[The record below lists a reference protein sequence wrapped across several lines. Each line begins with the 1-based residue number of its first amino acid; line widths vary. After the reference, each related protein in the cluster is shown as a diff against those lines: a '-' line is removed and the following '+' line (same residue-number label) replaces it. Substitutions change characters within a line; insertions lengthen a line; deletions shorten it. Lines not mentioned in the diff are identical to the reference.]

1 MMNHFTLIPFT
12 FDPAPALHE
21 LAAHP
26 GLWHQITAR
35 QDFPGSDHKDTQTI
49 YLRGPGHMEV
59 PADYMAINNAAPYRM
74 NIALLPEC
82 SSLVERALEAV
93 TGVDKNCGGSFVG
106 YVMVVKL
113 KPGGVVTPHI
123 DEGPY
128 ADHFTRF
135 HLVLSTN
142 GACLFCSGWEVCHM
156 PAGQLWQFDHK
167 AQHHFTNG
175 GNTDRIHIIF
185 DAVPAPSL
193 RVCITGRGTDKL
205 PPMFEVRRSSVDE
218 MLQNG
223 QALFAQHWDEIA
235 RNKDVMVL
243 KPDEAAY
250 RRMEEAGSLLILAA
264 LKAGQIVGYSVNF
277 IVRHPHYADLMVCQN
292 DLLFIDQ
299 AHREGGA
306 GIRLMRRTEQEGKK
320 RGCRLMLW
328 HAKEGTPLAAMLP
341 RMGYGVQDVV
351 FSKQLE

>member
-1 MMNHFTLIPFT
+1 MTMNHFTRIPFN
-12 FDPAPALHE
+12 FDPAPLLQE

-26 GLWHQITAR
+26 DLWHQITAR
-35 QDFPGSDHKDTQTI
+35 QNFPGSDHKDTQTI
-49 YLRGPGHMEV
+49 YLRGPGHMEA
-59 PADYMAINNAAPYRM
+59 PADYMKVGNAADYVGNLGM
-74 NIALLPEC
+74 LPRCTEI
-82 SSLVERALEAV
+82 LRQALEAIGA
-93 TGVDKNCGGSFVG
+93 TEVG
-106 YVMVVKL
+106 YVMAVKL
-113 KPGGVVTPHI
+113 KAFCMVTPHV

-128 ADHFTRF
+128 SDHFTRF

-142 GACLFCSGWEVCHM
+142 ESCLFNSGDEAVHM
-156 PAGQLWQFDHK
+156 PAGELWQFDHK
-167 AQHHFTNG
+167 ASHQFANFG
-175 GNTDRIHIIF
+175 PSDRIHIIF

-193 RVCITGRGTDKL
+193 AVCITGRGADKL
-205 PPMFEVRRSSVDE
+205 PGMFEVRRSSVSE

-223 QALFAQHWDEIA
+223 QELFAQHWDEIA

-264 LKAGQIVGYSVNF
+264 HKAGRIVGYSVNF
-277 IVRHPHYADLMVCQN
+277 IIRHPHYADLMVCQN

-306 GIRLMRRTEQEGKK
+306 GIRLMRRTEQEGKA

>member
-1 MMNHFTLIPFT
+1 MNHFTRIPFN
-12 FDPAPALHE
+12 FDPAPALQE

-26 GLWHQITAR
+26 DLWHQITAR
-35 QDFPGSDHKDTQTI
+35 QDFPGSDHRDTETI

-59 PADYMAINNAAPYRM
+59 PADYMAVGNALDYLG
-74 NIALLPEC
+74 NLGALAACTDLM
-82 SSLVERALEAV
+82 RQALEAIGA
-93 TGVDKNCGGSFVG
+93 TDVG
-106 YVMVVKL
+106 YVMVVNL
-113 KPGGVVTPHI
+113 KAGGVVTAHI

-128 ADHFTRF
+128 SDHFTRF

-142 GACLFCSGWEVCHM
+142 GNCMFCVKHESQHM
-156 PAGQLWQFDHK
+156 AAGELWQFDHK
-167 AQHHFTNG
+167 ARHLFANNG
-175 GNTDRIHIIF
+175 DTDRIHIIF
-185 DAVPAPSL
+185 DAVPAASL

-243 KPDEAAY
+243 KPDDAAY

-264 LKAGQIVGYSVNF
+264 VKAGQIVGYSVNF

-341 RMGYGVQDVV
+341 RMGYGVQDII
-351 FSKQLE
+351 FSKQIE

>member
-1 MMNHFTLIPFT
+1 MNHFTKIPFG
-12 FDPAPALHE
+12 FNPSMKLRE
-21 LAAHP
+21 LDASP
-26 GLWHQITAR
+26 EMWHQITAR

-59 PADYMAINNAAPYRM
+59 PSDYVAVGNAVDYRG
-74 NIALLPEC
+74 NLEALPFCEALLC
-82 SSLVERALEAV
+82 DALKAIGATEL
-93 TGVDKNCGGSFVG
+93 G

-113 KPGGVVTPHI
+113 KAGGRVTPHI

-128 ADHFTRF
+128 SDHFTRF

-142 GACLFCSGWEVCHM
+142 DGCLFHVEQEAQHM
-156 PAGQLWQFDHK
+156 AAGELWQFDHK
-167 AQHHFTNG
+167 ATHAFVNAG
-175 GNTDRIHIIF
+175 DTDRIHIIF
-185 DAVPAPSL
+185 DAVPAPTL
-193 RVCITGRGTDKL
+193 AVCITGRGADKL
-205 PPMFEVRRSSVDE
+205 PPMFEVRRSSVGE
-218 MLQNG
+218 MLG
-223 QALFAQHWDEIA
+223 SGLELFARHWEEIA

-264 LKAGQIVGYSVNF
+264 LKAGRIVGYSVNF

-292 DLLFIDQ
+292 DLLFIDP

-306 GIRLMRRTEQEGKK
+306 GIRLMRRTEQESKK

-328 HAKEGTPLAAMLP
+328 HAKEGTPLADMLP
-341 RMGYGVQDVV
+341 RMGYGVQDIV
-351 FSKQLE
+351 FSKQIE

>member
-1 MMNHFTLIPFT
+1 MNHFTFIPFD
-12 FDPAPALHE
+12 FDPSEALHE

-26 GLWHQITAR
+26 DLWKQITAR
-35 QDFPGSDHKDTQTI
+35 QDFPGSDHKDTETI
-49 YLRGPGHMEV
+49 YLRGPGHMET
-59 PADYMAINNAAPYRM
+59 PADYMAVGNAADYLG
-74 NIALLPEC
+74 NLAALPWCEA
-82 SSLVERALEAV
+82 LVRDALKAIGATEL
-93 TGVDKNCGGSFVG
+93 G

-113 KPGGVVTPHI
+113 KAGGVVTPHV

-128 ADHFTRF
+128 SDHYTRF

-142 GACLFCSGWEVCHM
+142 ARCVFHVGDEVKHM
-156 PAGQLWQFDHK
+156 RICELWQFDHK
-167 AQHHFTNG
+167 ARHHFVNG
-175 GNTDRIHIIF
+175 GETDRIHIIF
-185 DAVPAPSL
+185 DAVPAPSIA
-193 RVCITGRGTDKL
+193 VCITGRGADKM
-205 PPMFEVRRSSVDE
+205 PPMFEVRRSTVDE

-223 QALFAQHWDEIA
+223 QELFAQHWDEIA
-235 RNKDVMVL
+235 RNKEVMVL

-264 LKAGQIVGYSVNF
+264 HKAGRIVGYSVNF

-328 HAKEGTPLAAMLP
+328 HAKEGTPLADMLP
-341 RMGYGVQDVV
+341 RMGYGVQDIV
-351 FSKQLE
+351 FSKQIE

>member
-1 MMNHFTLIPFT
+1 MNHFTRIPFT
-12 FDPAPALHE
+12 FDPAPLLQE
-21 LAAHP
+21 LDAHP
-26 GLWHQITAR
+26 DLWKQITAR
-35 QDFPGSDHKDTQTI
+35 QDFPGSDHRDTQTI
-49 YLRGPGHMEV
+49 YLQGPGHMDV
-59 PADYMAINNAAPYRM
+59 PIDYMKVGNAFPYRM
-74 NIALLPEC
+74 NMSALHVC
-82 SSLVERALEAV
+82 CALVSRALEAIGA
-93 TGVDKNCGGSFVG
+93 TDLG

-113 KPGGVVTPHI
+113 KAGGFVTPHI

-142 GACLFCSGWEVCHM
+142 PSCKFSVWPELCRM
-156 PAGQLWQFDHK
+156 KAGELWQFDHK
-167 AQHHFTNG
+167 ATHAFINNG
-175 GNTDRIHIIF
+175 DTDRIHIIF

-193 RVCITGRGTDKL
+193 RVCITGRGADKL
-205 PPMFEVRRSSVDE
+205 PPMFEVRQSSVDE
-218 MLQNG
+218 MLGNG
-223 QALFAQHWDEIA
+223 QELFAKHWDEIA

-264 LKAGQIVGYSVNF
+264 VKSGRIVGYSVNF

-306 GIRLMRRTEQEGKK
+306 GIRLMRRTEQEGKR

>member
-1 MMNHFTLIPFT
+1 MTMNHFTHIPFT
-12 FDPAPALHE
+12 FDPTDALQE

-26 GLWHQITAR
+26 DLWHQITAR

-59 PADYMAINNAAPYRM
+59 PSDYVAVGNAVDYLGNVDDLQACVRLVGYALKAIGATE
-74 NIALLPEC
+74 L
-82 SSLVERALEAV
+82 
-93 TGVDKNCGGSFVG
+93 G

-113 KPGGVVTPHI
+113 KAGGRVTPHV

-128 ADHFTRF
+128 SDHFTRF

-142 GACLFCSGWEVCHM
+142 DGCLFHVEQEAQHM
-156 PAGQLWQFDHK
+156 AAGELWQFDHK
-167 AQHHFTNG
+167 SEHQFVNFG
-175 GNTDRIHIIF
+175 PTDRIHIIF
-185 DAVPAPSL
+185 DAVPSPSL
-193 RVCITGRGTDKL
+193 RVCIRGRDADKL

-218 MLQNG
+218 MLG
-223 QALFAQHWDEIA
+223 SSQALFTQHWDEIA
-235 RNKDVMVL
+235 RNKEVMVL

-306 GIRLMRRTEQEGKK
+306 GIRLMKRTEQEGKK

-328 HAKEGTPLAAMLP
+328 HAKEGTPLASMLP
-341 RMGYGVQDVV
+341 RMGYGVQDIV
-351 FSKQLE
+351 FSKQIE

>member
-1 MMNHFTLIPFT
+1 MNHFTKIPFT
-12 FDPAPALHE
+12 FDPAPL
-21 LAAHP
+21 LADLDAHP
-26 GLWHQITAR
+26 DLWHQITAR
-35 QDFPGSDHKDTQTI
+35 QDFPGSDHKDTESI
-49 YLRGPGHMEV
+49 YLRGPAHLET
-59 PADYMAINNAAPYRM
+59 PADYMAVGNAADYLGNLETLPAFADLMRQ
-74 NIALLPEC
+74 ALTAIGASE
-82 SSLVERALEAV
+82 
-93 TGVDKNCGGSFVG
+93 VG

-113 KPGGVVTPHI
+113 KAGGFVTPHI

-128 ADHFTRF
+128 SDHFTRF

-142 GACLFCSGWEVCHM
+142 PGCKFSVWPEVCRM
-156 PAGQLWQFDHK
+156 AAGELWQFDHK
-167 AQHHFTNG
+167 STHAFINNG
-175 GNTDRIHIIF
+175 DTDRVHIIF

-193 RVCITGRGTDKL
+193 AVCITGRGTDKL
-205 PPMFEVRRSSVDE
+205 PGMFEVRRSSVDE

-223 QALFAQHWDEIA
+223 QELFAQHWDEIA

-264 LKAGQIVGYSVNF
+264 VKAGRIVGYSVNF

-328 HAKEGTPLAAMLP
+328 HAKESTPLAAMLP

>member
-1 MMNHFTLIPFT
+1 MNHFTRIPFT
-12 FDPAPALHE
+12 FDPSDALQE
-21 LAAHP
+21 LDVRP
-26 GLWHQITAR
+26 DLWKQITAR
-35 QDFPGSDHKDTQTI
+35 QDFPGSDHKDTETI
-49 YLRGPGHMEV
+49 YLRGPKHMDV
-59 PADYMAINNAAPYRM
+59 PADYMKVGNAVDYLGNLGELQDCADLMRQ
-74 NIALLPEC
+74 
-82 SSLVERALEAV
+82 ALEAI
-93 TGVDKNCGGSFVG
+93 GADELG

-113 KPGGVVTPHI
+113 KAGGVVTPHI

-128 ADHFTRF
+128 SDHFTRF

-142 GACLFCSGWEVCHM
+142 EFCKFSSGLEVCHLK
-156 PAGQLWQFDHK
+156 AGELWQFDHK
-167 AQHHFTNG
+167 AIHNFMNAG
-175 GNTDRIHIIF
+175 DTDRIHIIF
-185 DAVPAPSL
+185 DAVPSPAL
-193 RVCITGRGTDKL
+193 EVCVTGRGTDKL

-218 MLQNG
+218 MLRNG
-223 QALFAQHWDEIA
+223 QELFSQHWDEIA

-264 LKAGQIVGYSVNF
+264 VKAGRIVGYSVNF

-299 AHREGGA
+299 ASREGGA
-306 GIRLMRRTEQEGKK
+306 GIRLMKRTEQEGKAW
-320 RGCRLMLW
+320 GCRLMLW

>member
-1 MMNHFTLIPFT
+1 MTMNHFTKIPFT
-12 FDPAPALHE
+12 FDPADALEE
-21 LAAHP
+21 LADNDD
-26 GLWHQITAR
+26 LWHQITAR

-49 YLRGPGHMEV
+49 YLRGPGHMETA
-59 PADYMAINNAAPYRM
+59 ADYMKVGN
-74 NIALLPEC
+74 
-82 SSLVERALEAV
+82 AV
-93 TGVDKNCGGSFVG
+93 TYEGNVWQLPVCAALMRRAMEAIGADELG

-113 KPGGVVTPHI
+113 RSGGTVTPHV

-128 ADHFTRF
+128 SDHFTRF

-142 GACLFCSGWEVCHM
+142 ENCLFCAGMEQQHM
-156 PAGQLWQFDHK
+156 PAGELWQFDHK
-167 AQHHFTNG
+167 ARHMFSNLG
-175 GNTDRIHIIF
+175 RSDRIHIIF

-193 RVCITGRGTDKL
+193 KVCITGRGADKL
-205 PPMFEVRRSSVDE
+205 PGMFEVRRSSVDE
-218 MLQNG
+218 MLGNS
-223 QALFAQHWDEIA
+223 QALFTQHWDEIA

-243 KPDEAAY
+243 KPDESAY

-264 LKAGQIVGYSVNF
+264 FKAGQIVGYSVNF
-277 IVRHPHYADLMVCQN
+277 IIRHPHYADLLVCQN

-341 RMGYGVQDVV
+341 RMGYGVQDIVY
-351 FSKQLE
+351 SKQIE

>member
-1 MMNHFTLIPFT
+1 MNHFTRIPFT
-12 FDPAPALHE
+12 FDPSEALQE
-21 LAAHP
+21 LAALP
-26 GLWHQITAR
+26 DLWAQITAR
-35 QDFPGSDHKDTQTI
+35 QDFPGSDHKDTETI
-49 YLRGPGHMEV
+49 YLRGPGHMDA
-59 PADYMAINNAAPYRM
+59 PLDYMKVGNAFDYLGNLGELPACADLMRQAAEAIGAAE
-74 NIALLPEC
+74 L
-82 SSLVERALEAV
+82 
-93 TGVDKNCGGSFVG
+93 G
-106 YVMVVKL
+106 YVMAVKL
-113 KPGGVVTPHI
+113 KAGGVVTPHV

-128 ADHFTRF
+128 SDHFTRF

-142 GACLFCSGWEVCHM
+142 AGCLFNSGHEVAHM
-156 PAGQLWQFDHK
+156 SAGELWQFDHK
-167 AQHHFTNG
+167 ARHHFVNNG
-175 GNTDRIHIIF
+175 DTDRIHIIF

-205 PPMFEVRRSSVDE
+205 PGMFEVRRSCVDE
-218 MLQNG
+218 MLGSG
-223 QALFAQHWDEIA
+223 QELFAQHWDEIA

-243 KPDEAAY
+243 KPDEVAY

-320 RGCRLMLW
+320 RGCKLMLW
-328 HAKEGTPLAAMLP
+328 HAKESTPLAAMLP
-341 RMGYGVQDVV
+341 RMGYGVQDIV
-351 FSKQLE
+351 FSKQIE

>member
-1 MMNHFTLIPFT
+1 MNQFTRIPFT
-12 FDPAPALHE
+12 FDPTAALAE
-21 LAAHP
+21 LNAHP
-26 GLWHQITAR
+26 DLWKQITAR
-35 QDFPGSDHKDTQTI
+35 QDFPGSDHKDTETI
-49 YLRGPGHMEV
+49 YLRGPGHMDV
-59 PADYMAINNAAPYRM
+59 PLDYMRVGNAFDYLGNIGAMDACTDLARRAFNAIGATEM
-74 NIALLPEC
+74 
-82 SSLVERALEAV
+82 
-93 TGVDKNCGGSFVG
+93 G

-113 KPGGVVTPHI
+113 KAGGVVTPHI

-128 ADHFTRF
+128 SDHFTRF

-142 GACLFCSGWEVCHM
+142 AGCLFNSGHEVVHM
-156 PAGQLWQFDHK
+156 PAGELWQFDHK
-167 AQHHFTNG
+167 ARHHFVNNG
-175 GNTDRIHIIF
+175 DTDRIHIIF

-193 RVCITGRGTDKL
+193 AVCITGRATDKL
-205 PPMFEVRRSSVDE
+205 PGMFEVRRSSVDE
-218 MLQNG
+218 MLGNG

-243 KPDEAAY
+243 NPDESAY
-250 RRMEEAGSLLILAA
+250 RRMEEAGSLLILTAV
-264 LKAGQIVGYSVNF
+264 KAGQIVGYSVNF

-299 AHREGGA
+299 AHRDGGA

-341 RMGYGVQDVV
+341 RMGYGVQDIV
-351 FSKQLE
+351 FSKQIE

>member
-1 MMNHFTLIPFT
+1 MNHFTRIPFT
-12 FDPAPALHE
+12 FDPALALQE

-49 YLRGPGHMEV
+49 YLRGPGHMET
-59 PADYMAINNAAPYRM
+59 PADYMAVGNAADYLGNLGQLPACA
-74 NIALLPEC
+74 ALM
-82 SSLVERALEAV
+82 RQALEAIGA
-93 TGVDKNCGGSFVG
+93 TEVG

-113 KPGGVVTPHI
+113 KAGGFVTPHI

-142 GACLFCSGWEVCHM
+142 GGCIFFCGWDSRHM
-156 PAGQLWQFDHK
+156 PAGELWQFDHK
-167 AQHHFTNG
+167 ATHSF
-175 GNTDRIHIIF
+175 GNKGETERIHIIF

-205 PPMFEVRRSSVDE
+205 PPMFEVRWSSVEE
-218 MLQNG
+218 MLGNG

-264 LKAGQIVGYSVNF
+264 VKAGQIVGYSVNF

-341 RMGYGVQDVV
+341 RMGYGVQDIV
-351 FSKQLE
+351 FSKQIE

>member
-1 MMNHFTLIPFT
+1 MNHFTHIPFT
-12 FDPAPALHE
+12 FDPSPLLAE
-21 LAAHP
+21 LDAHHD
-26 GLWHQITAR
+26 LWHQITAR
-35 QDFPGSDHKDTQTI
+35 QEFPGSDHKDTETI
-49 YLRGPGHMEV
+49 YLRGPAHLET
-59 PADYMAINNAAPYRM
+59 PADYMAVDNAADYLG
-74 NIALLPEC
+74 NLGTLPGFAD
-82 SSLVERALEAV
+82 LMRRALDAMGAV
-93 TGVDKNCGGSFVG
+93 QLG

-113 KPGGVVTPHI
+113 KAGGVVTPHI

-128 ADHFTRF
+128 ADHFTRY
-135 HLVLSTN
+135 HLVLSSN
-142 GACLFCSGWEVCHM
+142 QRCVFYVGDEQVRMLPGE
-156 PAGQLWQFDHK
+156 LWRFDHK
-167 AQHHFTNG
+167 STHGFRNDG
-175 GNTDRIHIIF
+175 PTDRVHIIF
-185 DAVPAPSL
+185 DAVPAVPVP
-193 RVCITGRGTDKL
+193 VCIPVGTADKM

-218 MLQNG
+218 MLANG
-223 QALFAQHWDEIA
+223 QELFAQHWDEIA

-264 LKAGQIVGYSVNF
+264 VKAGRIVGYSVNF

-328 HAKEGTPLAAMLP
+328 HAKESTPLAAMLP

>member
-1 MMNHFTLIPFT
+1 MKHFTRIPFD
-12 FDPAPALHE
+12 FDPAQALQE
-21 LAAHP
+21 LDVLP
-26 GLWHQITAR
+26 DLWKQITAR
-35 QDFPGSDHKDTQTI
+35 QDFPGSDHKDTETI
-49 YLRGPGHMEV
+49 YLRGPAKLDV
-59 PADYMAINNAAPYRM
+59 PADYMAVGNAVDYLD
-74 NIALLPEC
+74 NIEALPACEALL
-82 SSLVERALEAV
+82 RDALATIGATEL
-93 TGVDKNCGGSFVG
+93 G

-113 KPGGVVTPHI
+113 KAGGEVTPHI

-128 ADHFTRF
+128 SDHFTRF

-142 GACLFCSGWEVCHM
+142 DRCKFSVWPELCRM
-156 PAGQLWQFDHK
+156 KAGELWQFDHK
-167 AQHHFTNG
+167 SLHAFINNG
-175 GNTDRIHIIF
+175 DTDRIHIIF
-185 DAVPAPSL
+185 DAVPAPTL
-193 RVCITGRGTDKL
+193 AVCITGRGTDTL
-205 PPMFEVRRSSVDE
+205 PGMFEVRRSSVHE
-218 MLQNG
+218 MLSNG
-223 QALFAQHWDEIA
+223 QELFAQHWDEIA

-264 LKAGQIVGYSVNF
+264 VKAGRIVGYSVNF
-277 IVRHPHYADLMVCQN
+277 ILRHPHYADLMVCQN